1 MIIFSTVANDIDSF
15 LNNPN
20 SINVAISRAV
30 NKLYLVTPYEY
41 KSNDNSNISSLI
53 KYINYNNFEEV
64 QSNINSIY
72 DLLYKVNKT
81 KLEEFLGKYPK
92 IFKFNSENVTYYML
106 KKILKEEKYNVY
118 DVLNNHYPLIKI
130 VKDEKI
136 LNDEEIKFIHTN
148 SHIDFLIYN
157 KFDKTPVLAVEVDSY
172 KFHNKEIQKIRD
184 QKKNNILKK
193 CGIPLV
199 RLKTNGSNE
208 EDKIRNIL
216 DEIIK

>member
-1 MIIFSTVANDIDSF
+1 
-15 LNNPN
+15 
-20 SINVAISRAV
+20 
-30 NKLYLVTPYEY
+30 
-41 KSNDNSNISSLI
+41 
-53 KYINYNNFEEV
+53 
-64 QSNINSIY
+64 
-72 DLLYKVNKT
+72 
-81 KLEEFLGKYPK
+81 
-92 IFKFNSENVTYYML
+92 ML

-148 SHIDFLIYN
+148 SHIDLLIYN
-157 KFDKTPVLAVEVDSY
+157 KFDKTPVLAIEVDGY
-172 KFHNKEIQKIRD
+172 KFHNKKVQKIRD